1 MQYINVPDALPKN
14 VYHATFFSRLYNHA
28 LGYCVYLPAVAG
40 EKSCPVH
47 YHFHGWQGQEC
58 SDVLAMETVY
68 QSGETIFVFPNVSY
82 ELEGTAD
89 LPVERMFFEELIPEI
104 ERKYR
109 SSGKRSIS
117 GFSMGGGMAV
127 WFALRHPAAFAE
139 VTAYAGTFHHY
150 YHPEYGTAFVP
161 VERAEELYRGMLQAK
176 WESEKNLLAL
186 LNAAAKDAFQL
197 TLRVGTQDPL
207 YCDAE
212 VLHRHLL
219 SLDFP
224 HTYVCIEGAGHSLA
238 EINGPQY
245 RCAIGAY
252 RTHEQI

>member
-176 WESEKNLLAL
+176 WESEKKSAGAVECRCERCIPANLASWHAGSSVLRCGS
-186 LNAAAKDAFQL
+186 AAPASAVPGFSAYLCMHQRRGAF
-197 TLRVGTQDPL
+197 TGR
-207 YCDAE
+207 
-212 VLHRHLL
+212 
-219 SLDFP
+219 
-224 HTYVCIEGAGHSLA
+224 
-238 EINGPQY
+238 N
-245 RCAIGAY
+245 
-252 RTHEQI
+252 